1 MGYMGTV
8 VPSLQYCYKFKTIIK
23 ETAQIV
29 YIHRPKRSIA
39 INIKNSEYFPVR
51 LCSREIEGK
60 K

>member
-1 MGYMGTV
+1 MGTV